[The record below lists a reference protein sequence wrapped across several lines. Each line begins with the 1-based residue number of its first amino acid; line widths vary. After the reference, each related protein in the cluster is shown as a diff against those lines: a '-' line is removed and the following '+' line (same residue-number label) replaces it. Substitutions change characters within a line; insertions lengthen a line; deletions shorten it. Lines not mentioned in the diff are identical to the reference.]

1 MLRLACNFNGNYIVA
16 AEIYDVTIEEF
27 GVFTSQ
33 NGFASWERTQ
43 TGATVKL
50 NFTGWTTPK
59 ITTKSKVESGKKY
72 TVTFNISDFS
82 NTLQD
87 SISGCL
93 VQNYNGT
100 SNEWKALSVGEN
112 TFTVLADSDG
122 VLILTFAFNDSAKK
136 GSTIT
141 FTVSDFTVTEAA
153 EA

>member
-33 NGFASWERTQ
+33 NGFATWERTQ

-59 ITTKSKVESGKKY
+59 ITTKTKVEAGKKY

-93 VQNYNGT
+93 VQHYNGT
-100 SNEWKALSVGEN
+100 KNDYKALSVGEN

-122 VLILTFAFNDSAKK
+122 V
-136 GSTIT
+136 
-141 FTVSDFTVTEAA
+141 
-153 EA
+153 